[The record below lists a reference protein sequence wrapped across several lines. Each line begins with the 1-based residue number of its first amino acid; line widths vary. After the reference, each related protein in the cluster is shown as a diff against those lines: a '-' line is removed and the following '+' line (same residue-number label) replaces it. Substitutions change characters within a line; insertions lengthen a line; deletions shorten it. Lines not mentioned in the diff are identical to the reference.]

1 MPLAA
6 LASASNGAVIIAH
19 GPTCGSASVLWL
31 SGEAASAAAA
41 SAAAFAAPPP
51 SAVRVTGAVALP
63 GLDSTTPLV
72 GAAFSADA
80 STVAAVGDAKT
91 VWLWHLAG
99 GGGAPPRRR
108 CLRPSGCCPS
118 ACLPRPLRPPPSSW
132 RTARATSLA
141 CPCHRCRHRPPT
153 TAPAAA
159 AAGTTRRRRRCT
171 PATWSSPQ
179 RTRLIRNP
187 TTRRPP
193 RLAATAVAAAAPRQ
207 AMARRQPGPP

>member
-108 CLRPSGCCPS
+108 CLRPSGAFCFGGPS
-118 ACLPRPLRPPPSSW
+118 LFLFFNPLGDLLLIPACTVPLR
-132 RTARATSLA
+132 RLRGARQTLRRLE
-141 CPCHRCRHRPPT
+141 CLD
-153 TAPAAA
+153 
-159 AAGTTRRRRRCT
+159 AGH
-171 PATWSSPQ
+171 
-179 RTRLIRNP
+179 
-187 TTRRPP
+187 
-193 RLAATAVAAAAPRQ
+193 
-207 AMARRQPGPP
+207 